1 MNIHITSR
9 EGTRD
14 RQPSKLAQRVKMH
27 YHERSVKEYID
38 YVIDEMPSKKI
49 AIVGKFNVR

>member
-49 AIVGKFNVR
+49 AIVGKLNVH